1 MFLNKSTRF
10 TPHPRQEK
18 YIWCDSCEKNT
29 CIHEKYTVFA
39 AVYGGCSELASNQ
52 WQDFAL
58 GESERRLIK
67 GHRPSLRRSQNV
79 AETFFASLKLLIIL
93 LIMSQA
99 LSL

>member
-10 TPHPRQEK
+10 TPRPRQEK
-18 YIWCDSCEKNT
+18 LIRVKKNT

-79 AETFFASLKLLIIL
+79 AETFSTSLKLLIIL
-93 LIMSQA
+93 LIMSRA